1 MTMSDLRV
9 LTPSGAESTLS
20 EAVVEKFRATL
31 RGRLL
36 VAEDDGYEAARK
48 VWNGMIDR
56 RPALI
61 ARCADAADVVRCVDF
76 ARAKTLLVAVRGG
89 GHNVAG
95 NAVCDGGL
103 VIDLSGM
110 KTVHV
115 DPAGR
120 TARADAGVT
129 WGEFDKQ
136 TQAFGLATTGGQ
148 VSTTG
153 IAGLT
158 LGGGWGWLARKY
170 GLASDNLLSVDM
182 VTADGK
188 LRTASA
194 TENADLFWGVRGGGG
209 NFGVIASFEY
219 RLHPVGPVV
228 GGFVFYPFAMAKEVL
243 QRYRELTQAAPDE
256 LAVDA
261 ALLTLPDGTKV
272 AGIAACYCGPVAE
285 GERILGPLKTFGTPV
300 VDQLGP
306 TSYTTVQTML
316 DASYPS
322 GIQHYWKS
330 SFLHDINDKAMDT
343 MIAHCARPAAPMCH
357 GLLEY
362 QLGGAVGRVD
372 RDATAFAARDA
383 QHAFL
388 SLGVCAEP
396 AEAKRCAQ
404 WAREFWQAMQSFSTG
419 GVYVNYLGPE
429 IDEGAERL
437 RAAYG
442 AEKYQ
447 RLLALKEKYD
457 PTNLFRL
464 NQNIRPLTTSKA

>member
-1 MTMSDLRV
+1 MADLRV
-9 LTPSGAESTLS
+9 LEQSGAETVLR
-20 EAVVEKFRATL
+20 EAVVEKFRGSL

-36 VAEDDGYEAARK
+36 LAVDDGYDAARK
-48 VWNGMIDR
+48 IWNGMIDR

-61 ARCADAADVVRCVDF
+61 ARCAGVGDVVRCVDF
-76 ARAKTLLVAVRGG
+76 ARANDLVMAVRGG
-89 GHNVAG
+89 GHNIAG

-103 VIDLSGM
+103 VIDLTGTKS
-110 KTVHV
+110 VRV
-115 DPAGR
+115 DPARR

-129 WGEFDKQ
+129 WGEFDHE

-170 GLASDNLLSVDM
+170 GLASDNLVSVDI

-209 NFGVIASFEY
+209 NFGVVTSFEY

-228 GGFVFYPFAMAKEVL
+228 GGFVFYPFAIAREVL
-243 QRYRELTQAAPDE
+243 QRYRELTQTAPDE
-256 LAVDA
+256 LAADA
-261 ALLTLPDGTKV
+261 VLLTLPDGTKV
-272 AGIAACYCGPVAE
+272 AGIAVCYCGPVAE
-285 GERILGPLKTFGTPV
+285 GERLLRPLKTFDTPL

-306 TSYTTVQTML
+306 TSYTAVQTML

-330 SFLHDINDKAMDT
+330 SFLQDIGDKAIDT
-343 MIAHCARPAAPMCH
+343 MIAQCTTLPSPMCH

-372 RDATAFAARDA
+372 RAATAFAARDA
-383 QHAFL
+383 QHAFV

-404 WAREFWQAMQSFSTG
+404 WARGFWEAMQPFSTG
-419 GVYVNYLGPE
+419 GVYVNYLGRE
-429 IDEGAERL
+429 VDEGAERV

-442 AEKYQ
+442 VEKYQ

-464 NQNIRPLTTSKA
+464 NQNIRPMTTARA